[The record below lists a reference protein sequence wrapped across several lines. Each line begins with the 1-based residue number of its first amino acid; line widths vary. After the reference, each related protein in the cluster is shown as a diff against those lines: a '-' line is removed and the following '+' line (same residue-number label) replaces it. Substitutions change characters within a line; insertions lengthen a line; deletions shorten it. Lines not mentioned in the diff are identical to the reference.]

1 MIYSGKNAVVLGLGH
16 SGEAAAILLREE
28 GAEVTICESSDN
40 PGLRE
45 KAAKLIEQGIQ
56 VLLGPAADSDA
67 GSYDVCILSPGIDPI
82 VPLVQNVLRKKIPV
96 IGELELAFEE
106 CICPVVAITGTNGKT
121 TTTELTT
128 AMLQGSGVRTMASG
142 NIGLPFATAVRQSND
157 LDVMVLEVS
166 SFQLE
171 TIDAFHPH
179 VSAWLNLSPNHL
191 DRYRDMD
198 EYRAAKLRI
207 FANQTP
213 DDFAIVNAREALPPL
228 VARRITFSAYVPNAD
243 FSLRDG
249 IIHYKNEPVLDQ
261 GDTRL
266 AGIHNAENLMAAM
279 GVGLALGLDFERMSE
294 AVRDYTAPVH
304 RCEFVRD
311 LNGVRWIN
319 DSKATNL
326 DSVEKA
332 ILSQT
337 RPIVLIAGGKDKGF
351 EFDSIAPL
359 VRERVHHAVLI
370 GEMTERIARS
380 WSGIDCRIA
389 ASLEE
394 AVGIAHKLAGNGHT
408 VLFSPGTS
416 SYDMFRNYGERG
428 NRFKEAVNAL
438 K

>member
-179 VSAWLNLSPNHL
+179 VSAWLTIWTDTGTWTN
-191 DRYRDMD
+191 
-198 EYRAAKLRI
+198 
-207 FANQTP
+207 T
-213 DDFAIVNAREALPPL
+213 VPP
-228 VARRITFSAYVPNAD
+228 S
-243 FSLRDG
+243 
-249 IIHYKNEPVLDQ
+249 
-261 GDTRL
+261 
-266 AGIHNAENLMAAM
+266 
-279 GVGLALGLDFERMSE
+279 
-294 AVRDYTAPVH
+294 
-304 RCEFVRD
+304 
-311 LNGVRWIN
+311 
-319 DSKATNL
+319 
-326 DSVEKA
+326 
-332 ILSQT
+332 
-337 RPIVLIAGGKDKGF
+337 
-351 EFDSIAPL
+351 
-359 VRERVHHAVLI
+359 
-370 GEMTERIARS
+370 
-380 WSGIDCRIA
+380 SG
-389 ASLEE
+389 
-394 AVGIAHKLAGNGHT
+394 
-408 VLFSPGTS
+408 FSPIKRRTI
-416 SYDMFRNYGERG
+416 
-428 NRFKEAVNAL
+428 L
-438 K
+438 PL